1 MSPTSAS
8 VHKPPYMLAA
18 AQLQSNEGQWTA
30 YNSTGHCV
38 MLAGPGSGKTKTL
51 TIKMARMLAED
62 VKPPR
67 GIACITYNNQC
78 ARELKRRLKTLGVD
92 DGHRASIGTLHGFC
106 LKHIVLP
113 YAQLAKLPKT
123 YPITVASTA
132 ETNSIQQKALGKTIG
147 VDNRWDAR
155 FEAYRRTILDRA
167 SEEWRTKDEQA
178 AQVIEAYESILDAKG
193 LIDFDGM
200 VLIGLH
206 LVKEHGWVRKALAA
220 RFHILVVDEYQ
231 DLGHPL
237 DQLVQCLCFEGG
249 MRLLAVGDP
258 DQSIYGFTGAEPRLL
273 RELSERDEVQAV
285 QLKLNYRCGSQIIQA
300 SKAALAEDR
309 DFHSGHD
316 EPGVVYM
323 NECPS
328 GLAAQAQRVCDTII
342 PQALARK
349 DGRKLGDVAIL
360 YLDKND
366 GNIVAD
372 AVAKKGWQFVRVDG
386 NNPYQPSPV
395 TYWLEDCAAWCAGAW
410 KDGKIRLSELISRWL
425 AFNER
430 LDSPEQQRLARTQL
444 VSFLYNHRTPD
455 VKLCDWLSDFLKC
468 GLQESINNEP
478 RLRDD
483 KDKVENLLKVTSAEG
498 QLETVTVAFFGG
510 QGGSPDHL
518 TLTTLHSAKGLEYDV
533 VIMIGLEEGKIPKY
547 QWNRMTRREE
557 PVSEYGIQEARRL
570 FYVGLTRARHEVH
583 LLYTGSYT
591 TINRQG
597 NPWIHEHGISRFVKE
612 VENSLLGS

>member
-1 MSPTSAS
+1 
-8 VHKPPYMLAA
+8 MLAA
-18 AQLQSNEGQWTA
+18 AQLRSNDGQWAA
-30 YNSTGHCV
+30 YNSMGHCV

-78 ARELKRRLKTLGVD
+78 ARELKRRLKALGVD
-92 DGHRASIGTLHGFC
+92 DGHRTSIGTLHGFC

-132 ETNSIQQKALGKTIG
+132 ETKAIQQEALGKTIG
-147 VDNRWDAR
+147 VDERWNIR
-155 FEAYRRTILDRA
+155 FEAYRRTILDRN
-167 SEEWRTKDEQA
+167 SEEWHTKDEQA
-178 AQVIEAYESILDAKG
+178 AQVIEAYENILDEKG

-200 VLIGLH
+200 VLIGLY
-206 LVKEHGWVRKALAA
+206 LVKEYEWVRKALAA
-220 RFHILVVDEYQ
+220 RFPILVVDEYQ

-237 DQLVQCLCFEGG
+237 DQIVQCLCFQGG

-273 RELSERDEVQAV
+273 RELSERVDVQSV

-309 DFHSGHD
+309 DFQSGHD
-316 EPGVVYM
+316 EPGVVYFK
-323 NECPS
+323 ECPG
-328 GLAAQAQRVCDTII
+328 GLADQAKHVCDTII
-342 PQALARK
+342 PEALERRE
-349 DGRKLGDVAIL
+349 GRKLGDVAIL

-366 GNIVAD
+366 GNIIAD
-372 AVAKKGWQFVRVDG
+372 AVAKKEWQFVRVDG

-425 AFNER
+425 IFNER
-430 LDSPEQQRLARTQL
+430 LDSPEQHRRARIQL

-455 VKLCDWLSDFLKC
+455 AKLCDWLSEFLKH
-468 GLQESINNEP
+468 GLQETIDNEP

-483 KDKVENLLKVTSAEG
+483 KDKVENLLKVSSAEG
-498 QLETVTVAFFGG
+498 KLETITVAFFGG

-533 VIMIGLEEGKIPKY
+533 VIMVGLEQGRIP
-547 QWNRMTRREE
+547 WDNDSDNVLREK
-557 PVSEYGIQEARRL
+557 RRL

-583 LLYTGSYT
+583 LLYSGWHLK
-591 TINRQG
+591 
-597 NPWIHEHGISRFVKE
+597 PWGDRVDAGRSQFVDE
-612 VENSLLGS
+612 VESSLLDNENAII

>member
-1 MSPTSAS
+1 
-8 VHKPPYMLAA
+8 MLAA
-18 AQLQSNEGQWTA
+18 AQLRSNEGQFAA
-30 YNSTGHCV
+30 YNSAGHCV

-123 YPITVASTA
+123 YPITVASTV
-132 ETNSIQQKALGKTIG
+132 ETNTIQQEALAQTIG
-147 VDNRWDAR
+147 GDHRWER
-155 FEAYRRTILDRA
+155 FQRYRRIILDRK
-167 SEEWRTKDEQA
+167 SEEWRTKDERA
-178 AQVIEAYESILDAKG
+178 AQVIEAYESILDTKG

-206 LVKEHGWVRKALAA
+206 LVKENGWVRKALAA
-220 RFHILVVDEYQ
+220 RFPILVVDEYQ

-249 MRLLAVGDP
+249 MRMLAVGDP

-285 QLKLNYRCGSQIIQA
+285 QLRLNYRCGSRIIQA

-309 DFHSGHD
+309 DFQSDHD

-328 GLAAQAQRVCDTII
+328 GLAAQAQSVCDTII
-342 PQALARK
+342 PEALARR
-349 DGRKLGDVAIL
+349 DGRKFGDVAIL

-366 GNIVAD
+366 GNIIAD
-372 AVAKKGWQFVRVDG
+372 AVARKDWQFVRVDG

-430 LDSPEQQRLARTQL
+430 LDSPEQHRHARIQL
-444 VSFLYNHRTPD
+444 VSFLYNHRAPD
-455 VKLCDWLSDFLKC
+455 AKLYDWLSGFLTH
-468 GLQESINNEP
+468 GLQETIDNEP

-533 VIMIGLEEGKIPKY
+533 VIMVGLEQGRIPNY
-547 QWNRMTRREE
+547 RNLTGHPLTEERRK
-557 PVSEYGIQEARRL
+557 

-583 LLYTGSYT
+583 LLYSGHYT
-591 TINRQG
+591 TFTRRG
-597 NPWIHEHGISRFVKE
+597 PWRHDDGRSQFVDE
-612 VENSLLGS
+612 VESSLLGG